1 MTKSEI
7 KHDCIIQIKEGQRQA
22 MLFPMTYD
30 RTYDDQIDHVI
41 LAITIIIILVI
52 AITMTLCGVD
62 DNVRSSRL
70 IGGRELWGRD
80 VTPTQGLPNILMEFF
95 IFFLVYTHKHFW
107 KKKKYFHF
115 YFCHIQSTTIH
126 LTDRPRA
133 GLTG

>member
-52 AITMTLCGVD
+52 AITMTLYGVD
-62 DNVRSSRL
+62 DNVRSLRL

-95 IFFLVYTHKHFW
+95 FIFFFW
-107 KKKKYFHF
+107 LTLTNIPMGRKKYFHF
-115 YFCHIQSTTIH
+115 CV
-126 LTDRPRA
+126 
-133 GLTG
+133 